1 MIYLLKTRMH
11 NSFITNFMFHLNF
24 NLFHKILYMMKN
36 TQIYDIYESVI
47 VYIKENI
54 KMIIFNFNKNDR
66 ISFYI
71 NIRNSKIYILTEPH
85 FRRK

>member
-1 MIYLLKTRMH
+1 
-11 NSFITNFMFHLNF
+11 
-24 NLFHKILYMMKN
+24 MMKN